1 METHARGIIPGIV
14 LVVLFTAAVTL
25 AGAVTL
31 KGTISVTSDPE
42 GASIFLNDEDLGLRT
57 NTVIENVFPG
67 IHYIRL
73 ELPGY
78 RTWEKIFEVDEGKI
92 TFIYHEMEPIVGG
105 AFSVRTNP
113 DGAEIYID
121 GEFAGISDTVID
133 DLPVGQHRIL
143 LTHEGYADY
152 LTTVTVTEGMS
163 QSLVHTFGPV
173 PTTGRVTFAS
183 LPPDARVYLNGEF
196 VGTTSLTLEEVTP
209 GTYVILIQKTG
220 YEDWTGRVDVAA
232 GKISEVVAT
241 LTQAAVPV
249 SVGTVPAGAT
259 VFIDGILSGE
269 SPLSVMVT
277 QGDHTV
283 RVEKFGYA
291 VSEQEGFVGPEG
303 GAFSFTL
310 VSMAPQ
316 AIEDAQR
323 AVDENHA
330 YRTNKAEALLRDAV
344 QRYEAGDTEGAI
356 RAAASAIASARDVDG
371 DGVLN
376 AQDISPHLHNVVI
389 YLSPFLLLILGAGLL
404 VHDIMQHRV
413 VPAVVVELPVTLR
426 EDDMLARASVTAH
439 VTGGPYRGFVC
450 TVTVD
455 GAVVD
460 YFTSP
465 GTYEVMLGGRHR
477 GVHRISARLQVA
489 QERYGTAEKEVEE
502 TFLVEP
508 APPGGTVSGEGGG
521 EIIDTD
527 AGVPGIEAL
536 FEDDRR
542 GGAGE
547 E

>member
-1 METHARGIIPGIV
+1 MEKNPARGIIPGILLV
-14 LVVLFTAAVTL
+14 LLFTAAVTL

-42 GASIFLNDEDLGLRT
+42 GAAIFLNDEDLGLRT

-78 RTWEKIFEVDEGKI
+78 RTWENIFEVDEGKI

-113 DGAEIYID
+113 DGADIYID
-121 GEFAGISDTVID
+121 GEFSGISDTVID

-143 LTHEGYADY
+143 LTLEGYADY
-152 LTTVTVTEGMS
+152 ATTVAISEGMS

-173 PTTGRVTFAS
+173 PSTGRITFAS
-183 LPPDARVYLNGEF
+183 IPPDARVYLDGAF
-196 VGTTSLTLEEVTP
+196 VGTTSMTLDGVVP
-209 GTYVILIQKTG
+209 GTYVVVIQKTG

-249 SVGTVPAGAT
+249 SVVTVPAGAD
-259 VFIDGILSGE
+259 VFIDGSLSGT
-269 SPLSVMVT
+269 SPLTVMVA

-283 RVEKFGYA
+283 RVEKFGYS
-291 VSEQEGFVGPEG
+291 VSEQEGFVGAEG

-323 AVDENHA
+323 AIDENRA
-330 YRTNKAEALLRDAV
+330 YRTNKAEALLRRAV
-344 QRYEAGDTEGAI
+344 QMYEAGDTEGAI

-376 AQDISPHLHNVVI
+376 AQDISPHLHNILI

-404 VHDIMQHRV
+404 FYDMMQHRV
-413 VPAVVVELPVTLR
+413 VPEVAVDLPATLR
-426 EDDMLARASVTAH
+426 EDDMLARATVRADA
-439 VTGGPYRGFVC
+439 TGGPYRGFVC
-450 TVTVD
+450 TVSLD
-455 GAVVD
+455 GAAVD

-465 GTYEVMLGGRHR
+465 GTYEVMLGGRSR
-477 GVHRISARLQVA
+477 GVHRFVARLQVA
-489 QERYGTAEKEVEE
+489 QERYGTAERVVEE
-502 TFLVEP
+502 TFVVEP
-508 APPGGTVSGEGGG
+508 SPPVSGKGSG

-527 AGVPGIEAL
+527 ARIPGIEAL